1 MHKPK
6 TITKMTITIIDQFE
20 NEIASYDLETNPF
33 TVGEIIEISISNNNK
48 DIWNVDELDKQF
60 QIDTISHYLRINYS
74 NSLKRHVYHYVIVKV
89 SPIDD

>member
-1 MHKPK
+1 MVLCYNRRQNAFKLSCLYER
-6 TITKMTITIIDQFE
+6 ITFLD
-20 NEIASYDLETNPF
+20 NE
-33 TVGEIIEISISNNNK
+33 NNNK